1 MIIKNKKILFHLIFL
16 FFSISL
22 ANLQAQVTI
31 GSGAE
36 PQNGALLQ
44 LKETENENDNSVRGL
59 LYPRVSL
66 FKANE
71 LFPMYGMPG
80 NENATY
86 TTDKATVNKS
96 HIGLVVFNTTDN
108 PTQTQ
113 ERDVFTPG
121 LYIWDG
127 SLWKR
132 MDTRLVVTPEIQ
144 ELKCASATLSPAQYQ
159 AGTPYSG
166 TLIIPYI
173 GGNGGEY
180 SSHTISTTNGL
191 TATLQ
196 PGNLAVGNGSLY
208 YSVEGTPIESS
219 PVTTEFV
226 IADFLEQN
234 CSAIVG
240 DVKNIKV
247 MEYARSVVALPG
259 TLSMGQDFYATP
271 ITMGNLNIRYVGWNY
286 LLGGSG
292 EGFQLSTNVDTH
304 LSYYYDKAGSGGHYS
319 LWGKKSLRTGT
330 WMALDRG
337 DNVYQSSST
346 AYTISSINRDFAVLL
361 VSLHNTQEVYRVTFN
376 INGEIAASN
385 GIPGIPATLTTFIER
400 LE

>member
-1 MIIKNKKILFHLIFL
+1 MTIKNKKILFHLIFL
-16 FFSISL
+16 LFSISL

-44 LKETENENDNSVRGL
+44 LKETEGENDNSVRGL

-66 FKANE
+66 VKANE

-86 TTDKATVNKS
+86 TTDKTTVNKS

-108 PTQTQ
+108 PTPTQ

-132 MDTRLVVTPEIQ
+132 MNTRLVVTPEIQ
-144 ELKCASATLSPAQYQ
+144 DLKCASATLSPALYQ
-159 AGTPYSG
+159 AGTAYSG

-196 PGNLAVGNGSLY
+196 PGELAVGSGELFFD
-208 YSVEGTPIESS
+208 VTGTPTVSS
-219 PVTTEFV
+219 P
-226 IADFLEQN
+226 EQTSFSIYFAGKS
-234 CSAIVG
+234 CTALVG
-240 DVKNIKV
+240 NGREIKT
-247 MEYARSVVALPG
+247 MEYAKFILPIPSDAPS
-259 TLSMGQDFYATP
+259 LNSEIFSIP
-271 ITMGNLNIRYVGWNY
+271 ITMGNLNIQYKSWNY

-330 WMALDRG
+330 WMALDKG

>member
-1 MIIKNKKILFHLIFL
+1 MTIKNKQILLIFL
-16 FFSISL
+16 LFSISL

-31 GSGAE
+31 GSGSAPE
-36 PQNGALLQ
+36 EGALLQ
-44 LKETENENDNSVRGL
+44 LKETENEDDNSSRGL
-59 LYPRVSL
+59 LFPRVSL
-66 FKANE
+66 VKANE

-80 NENATY
+80 NENAAY
-86 TTDKATVNKS
+86 ITDKTTVGKS
-96 HIGLVVFNTTDN
+96 HTGLVVFNTTDN

-113 ERDVFTPG
+113 EKDVFTPG

-144 ELKCASATLSPAQYQ
+144 ELKCASATLSPALYQ

-208 YSVEGTPIESS
+208 YSVEGTPIGSS

-226 IADFLEQN
+226 ITDFLGQN

-247 MEYARSVVALPG
+247 MEYARSVIALPDIPS
-259 TLSMGQDFYATP
+259 LGQDIYTNP
-271 ITMGNLNIRYVGWNY
+271 LTMGNLNIRYIRWNY

-292 EGFQLSTNVDTH
+292 EGFQLSTNIDTH
-304 LSYYYDKAGSGGHYS
+304 LSYYYDKAGLGGHYS
-319 LWGKKSLRTGT
+319 LWGKKSLRAGT
-330 WMALDRG
+330 WLALDKG

-346 AYTISSINRDFAVLL
+346 AYTINSDNRDFAVLL

-376 INGEIAASN
+376 INGNIAASN
-385 GIPGIPATLTTFIER
+385 GIPSIPATLTTFIER